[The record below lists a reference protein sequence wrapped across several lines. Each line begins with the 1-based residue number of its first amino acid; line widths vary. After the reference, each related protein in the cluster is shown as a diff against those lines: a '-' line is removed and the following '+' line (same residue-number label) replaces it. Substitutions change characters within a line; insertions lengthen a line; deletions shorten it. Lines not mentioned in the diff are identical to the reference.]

1 MTGFARFGIKHLS
14 PSSLNLWLAQPAM
27 WTLKYV
33 HGYKD
38 EAGPAMARGTAVEA
52 GLQALLV
59 GSSVDGAVTAAHVNY
74 DLNQPEPGDERD
86 AERAVIE
93 PMVRQLPALIG
104 GWPPPVSYQRKVQA
118 EYTGA
123 STLPIIGYLDF
134 EFEDCIVDLK
144 TTKALPG
151 KARIEHV
158 RQVGL
163 YAHATGKPVKL
174 LYLTPKKA
182 SVISVSPEDAEAGWR
197 QLRAAAR
204 ALERTLTAS
213 PTADALSEFFV
224 PDFDSYHWDEKSV
237 SKAKEVYNVHA

>member
-52 GLQALLV
+52 GMQVLLT
-59 GSSVDGAVTAAHVNY
+59 GGSVDGAVTAALVNY
-74 DLNQPEPGDERD
+74 DLNQPDASEERN

-93 PMVRQLPALIG
+93 PMVRQLSGAIS
-104 GWPPPVSYQRKVQA
+104 GWPTPMSYQRKVDA
-118 EYTGA
+118 LYEGA
-123 STLPIIGYLDF
+123 ATLPILGYLDF
-134 EFEDCIVDLK
+134 EFDDCVVDLK
-144 TTKALPG
+144 TTKALPS
-151 KARIEHV
+151 RPRPDHV

-174 LYLTPKKA
+174 LYLTQKKA
-182 SVISVSPEDAEAGWR
+182 SVISVSPEDADAGWR
-197 QLRAAAR
+197 QLKAAAR

-213 PTADALSEFFV
+213 PTADALAEFFV
-224 PDFDSYHWDEKSV
+224 PDFDSFYWDEKSI

>member
-14 PSSLNLWLAQPAM
+14 PSSLNLWLSQPAM
-27 WTLKYV
+27 WALKYV

-52 GLQALLV
+52 GMQVLLT
-59 GSSVDGAVTAAHVNY
+59 GGSVDGAVTAAHVNY

-86 AERAVIE
+86 AERALIE
-93 PMVRQLPALIG
+93 PMVRQVALVTE
-104 GWPPPVSYQRKVQA
+104 GWPRPVSYQRKVEA
-118 EYTGA
+118 LYEGVA
-123 STLPIIGYLDF
+123 TLPIIGYLDF
-134 EFEDCIVDLK
+134 ELEDCVVDLK

-163 YAHATGKPVKL
+163 YARATNKPVNL
-174 LYLTPKKA
+174 LYVTPKK
-182 SVISVSPEDAEAGWR
+182 SGLISVSPEDAEAGWR
-197 QLRAAAR
+197 QLKAAAR

-213 PTADALSEFFV
+213 PTADALAEFFV
-224 PDFDSYHWDEKSV
+224 PDFDSYHWDEKSI

>member
-52 GLQALLV
+52 GMQVLLT
-59 GSSVDGAVTAAHVNY
+59 GGSVDGAVTAAHVNY
-74 DLNQPEPGDERD
+74 DLNQPEASDERD

-93 PMVRQLPALIG
+93 PMVRQLPGVLA
-104 GWPPPVSYQRKVQA
+104 GWPRPLSYQRKVQA

-123 STLPIIGYLDF
+123 STLPILGYLDF
-134 EFEDCIVDLK
+134 EFEDCVVDLK
-144 TTKALPG
+144 TTKALPS

-163 YAHATGKPVKL
+163 YAHATGKPVRL
-174 LYLTPKKA
+174 LYVTPKK
-182 SVISVSPEDAEAGWR
+182 SSLISVAPEDADVGWR
-197 QLRAAAR
+197 QLKAAAR

-213 PTADALSEFFV
+213 PTAGALAEFFV
-224 PDFDSYHWDEKSV
+224 PDFDSYHWDEKSI